1 MTLIVIY
8 LKDGKP
14 LEDKDEARR
23 LRIKVAKDVLV
34 DEVLYK
40 KGFS

>member
-14 LEDKDEARR
+14 LEDKDKARR
-23 LRIKVAKDVLV
+23 LRIKAAKDVLI